1 MGNEIYGEAWVAGIG
16 IVVMI
21 VWLLVA
27 GLGIATY
34 VMRGI
39 GLYDLGRK
47 REVRGA
53 WLAWVPGLW
62 VWTMGAVVD
71 YHAAQRGIKRRWR
84 WLLLGVYGLIAAG
97 YVLMLVVAVVTGLSV
112 AGKAE
117 PSEEMMLAMMGGI
130 FAAYIP
136 MLVGVMVYLP
146 CYYVCIYKV
155 FEETAPEKAVKYLL
169 LSVLVPLAFGICLMN
184 CARRPVAA
192 AQEVPA
198 IPGDVGDG
206 FVPQDPFAQKETE
219 NS

>member
-1 MGNEIYGEAWVAGIG
+1 
-16 IVVMI
+16 
-21 VWLLVA
+21 
-27 GLGIATY
+27 
-34 VMRGI
+34 
-39 GLYDLGRK
+39 
-47 REVRGA
+47 
-53 WLAWVPGLW
+53 
-62 VWTMGAVVD
+62 
-71 YHAAQRGIKRRWR
+71 
-84 WLLLGVYGLIAAG
+84 
-97 YVLMLVVAVVTGLSV
+97 
-112 AGKAE
+112 
-117 PSEEMMLAMMGGI
+117 MMGGI

>member
-1 MGNEIYGEAWVAGIG
+1 MGSEMYNEALVAGIG
-16 IVVMI
+16 IAVVI
-21 VWLLVA
+21 VWLLIV
-27 GLGIATY
+27 GLSIATY

-47 REVRGA
+47 RDVRGA

-62 VWTMGAVVD
+62 IWSVGAVVD

-84 WLLLGVYGLIAAG
+84 WLLLGAFALIVVS
-97 YVLMLVVAVVTGLSV
+97 YVLLLVVAFARVSSM

-117 PSEEMMLAMMGGI
+117 PTAEMMMAMMGGI

-136 MLVGVMVYLP
+136 MVVGIMAYMP

-184 CARRPVAA
+184 CSRRPVAA
-192 AQEVPA
+192 APEVPA
-198 IPGDVGDG
+198 IPDNVGDD
-206 FVPQDPFAQKETE
+206 FVPQDPFAKI
-219 NS
+219 

>member
-1 MGNEIYGEAWVAGIG
+1 MGNEMYNEALMAGIG
-16 IVVMI
+16 IAVVI

-27 GLGIATY
+27 GLGVATY

-47 REVRGA
+47 RGVRGA

-62 VWTMGAVVD
+62 IWSVGAVVD
-71 YHAAQRGIKRRWR
+71 YHAAQRGLKRRWR
-84 WLLLGVYGLIAAG
+84 WLLLGAFALIVVG
-97 YVLMLVVAVVTGLSV
+97 YVLLLVVAVVSM
-112 AGKAE
+112 AGAAE
-117 PSEEMMLAMMGGI
+117 ATEEMMMAMMGGI

-136 MLVGVMVYLP
+136 MVVGIMAYMP

-184 CARRPVAA
+184 CSRRPVAA
-192 AQEVPA
+192 VPEVPA

-206 FVPQDPFAQKETE
+206 FTPQDPFADEKRE
-219 NS
+219 N